1 MKPRTQPETK
11 TEQILIL
18 GGGYA
23 GMIAAARIARAA
35 DTSSPVA
42 VTLIDAKPDF
52 VQRIR
57 LHEILAGRSPE
68 TLAYAPLLA
77 KRGVAFLQARA
88 ESIDPATRRVVARG
102 MDGRSVELRYDRLI
116 LALGSTTAPGVS
128 GVVEHTV
135 RLDDPAALQGV
146 FQRLHNGGGAG
157 ARILVAGAGLT
168 GIETAAELAEHFPE
182 LQVTLATRGRLGD
195 GFSPAGAEHLR
206 RSLTARGVI
215 LREEI
220 QITAVEPGRAIVA
233 GSAPLPF
240 DLCLWCGGFAAS
252 PLARQ
257 AGLAVD
263 ACGRVRT
270 DETLRVLGHPE
281 IFAAGD
287 SAAAPAA
294 GSPGVRMG
302 CNSALPMGAQAGENV
317 VRALRGEEPAP
328 FDMAFAVR
336 CISLGRRD
344 GLVQHVT
351 GDDRPRDR
359 VWTGRL
365 AVLVKELICR
375 MTLFVVR
382 WELRA
387 GLRLYRWPR
396 MGRGL
401 IQSAAS
407 RSAGEARHLP
417 G

>member
-1 MKPRTQPETK
+1 MKPETQSETQL
-11 TEQILIL
+11 EQILIL

-23 GMIAAARIARAA
+23 GMIAAARIARGAK
-35 DTSSPVA
+35 SPKTID
-42 VTLIDAKPDF
+42 VTLMDAKADF

-77 KRGVAFLQARA
+77 RRGVTFLQARA
-88 ESIDPATRRVVARG
+88 ESIDPGTRQVTARRL
-102 MDGRSVELRYDRLI
+102 DGTSVELRYDKLI
-116 LALGSTTAPGVS
+116 LALGSTTAPAVPGVA
-128 GVVEHTV
+128 EHAV
-135 RLDDPAALQGV
+135 RLDDPAALREV
-146 FQRLHNGGGAG
+146 FQRLQGKMQTG
-157 ARILVAGAGLT
+157 RILVAGAGLT
-168 GIETAAELAEHFPE
+168 GIEVTAELAEHFPE

-195 GFSPAGAEHLR
+195 GFSPAGAGHLR
-206 RSLTARGVI
+206 RSLTARGVV
-215 LREEI
+215 LREQI
-220 QITAVEPGRAIVA
+220 QITAVEPGRAILS
-233 GSAPLPF
+233 GGDPLPF

-317 VRALRGEEPAP
+317 ARALRGEKPEPLN
-328 FDMAFAVR
+328 FAFAVR

-396 MGRGL
+396 MNRRL
-401 IQSAAS
+401 VQSADS

>member
-1 MKPRTQPETK
+1 MKPETQTQ
-11 TEQILIL
+11 QILIL

-35 DTSSPVA
+35 DTSKSA
-42 VTLIDAKPDF
+42 KVTLVDAKPGF

-68 TLAYAPLLA
+68 TLAYAPLLG
-77 KRGVAFLQARA
+77 KRGVGFLQARA
-88 ESIDPATRRVVARG
+88 ESIDPVTRRVTARG
-102 MDGRSVELRYDRLI
+102 MDGAIVELRYDTLI
-116 LALGSTTAPGVS
+116 LAIGSTTAPGVP
-128 GVVEHTV
+128 GVAEHAV
-135 RLDDPAALQGV
+135 RLDDPAALREV
-146 FQRLHNGGGAG
+146 FQRLEKSPG

-168 GIETAAELAEHFPE
+168 GIETAAELAERFPE
-182 LQVTLATRGRLGD
+182 MQVTLATRGRLGD
-195 GFSPAGAEHLR
+195 GFSPAGAAHLR
-206 RSLTARGVI
+206 SSLTGRGVV
-215 LREEI
+215 LQEETR
-220 QITAVEPGRAIVA
+220 ITAVEPGRAVVS

-240 DLCLWCGGFAAS
+240 DLCLWCGGFAAP

-257 AGLAVD
+257 ADLPVD
-263 ACGRVRT
+263 SCGRVRT

-294 GSPGVRMG
+294 GSPAVRMS

-317 VRALRGEEPAP
+317 VRLLRGEKPEPLD
-328 FDMAFAVR
+328 FAFAVR
-336 CISLGRRD
+336 CISLGRTD
-344 GLVQHVT
+344 GLVQRVT

-396 MGRGL
+396 LDRGL
-401 IQSAAS
+401 IQSADG
-407 RSAGEARHLP
+407 RSTGEARHLH

>member
-1 MKPRTQPETK
+1 MK
-11 TEQILIL
+11 TETQTQQILIL

-23 GMIAAARIARAA
+23 GMIAAARIARGAEIS
-35 DTSSPVA
+35 TQ

-77 KRGVAFLQARA
+77 KRGVTFLQAWA
-88 ESIDPATRRVVARG
+88 ESIDPVTRRVMARR
-102 MDGRSVELRYDRLI
+102 MDGASVELRYDQLI
-116 LALGSTTAPGVS
+116 LALGSTTAPGMP
-128 GVVEHTV
+128 GVAEHAV
-135 RLDDPAALQGV
+135 RLDDPAALREV
-146 FQRLHNGGGAG
+146 FLRLRNSGAG

-168 GIETAAELAEHFPE
+168 GIETAAELAERFPQM
-182 LQVTLATRGRLGD
+182 QVTLATRGRLGD
-195 GFSPAGAEHLR
+195 GFSPSGAGHLR
-206 RSLTARGVI
+206 RSLTGRGVV
-215 LREEI
+215 LREEAR
-220 QITAVEPGRAIVA
+220 ITAVEPGRAIVS

-240 DLCLWCGGFAAS
+240 DLCLWCGGFAAP

-257 AGLAVD
+257 AGLPVD

-270 DETLRVLGHPE
+270 DETLRVPGHPE

-302 CNSALPMGAQAGENV
+302 CNSALPMGAQAGNNV
-317 VRALRGEEPAP
+317 VRLLRGEKPEPLD
-328 FDMAFAVR
+328 FAFAVR
-336 CISLGRRD
+336 CISLGRTD

-351 GDDRPRDR
+351 GDDSPRDR

-396 MGRGL
+396 LGRVV
-401 IQSAAS
+401 QSAGS
-407 RSAGEARHLP
+407 RSAEEARHLH

>member
-1 MKPRTQPETK
+1 MKPETGTQ
-11 TEQILIL
+11 QILIL

-23 GMIAAARIARAA
+23 GMIAAARIARGGTAA
-35 DTSSPVA
+35 K

-52 VQRIR
+52 VQKIR
-57 LHEILAGRSPE
+57 FHEILAGRSPE

-77 KRGVAFLQARA
+77 QRGVTFLQARA
-88 ESIDPATRRVVARG
+88 ESIDPAARRVMVRG
-102 MDGRSVELRYDRLI
+102 TDGAPIELRYDSLI
-116 LALGSTTAPGVS
+116 LALGSVTAPSVPGVA
-128 GVVEHTV
+128 EHAV
-135 RLDDPAALQGV
+135 RLDDPAVLRNV
-146 FQRLHNGGGAG
+146 FQRLQSGREGVR
-157 ARILVAGAGLT
+157 RILVAGAGLT
-168 GIETAAELAEHFPE
+168 GIETAAELAERFPE

-195 GFSPAGAEHLR
+195 GFSPAGAGHLR
-206 RSLTARGVI
+206 RSLTARGVV
-215 LREEI
+215 LREDV
-220 QITAVEPGRAIVA
+220 QITAVEPGRAVVA
-233 GSAPLPF
+233 GSGAGDPLPF

-263 ACGRVRT
+263 AWGRVRT
-270 DETLRVLGHPE
+270 DEALRVLEHPE

-294 GSPGVRMG
+294 GSPAVRMS

-317 VRALRGEEPAP
+317 ARVLRGEEPAP

-344 GLVQHVT
+344 GLVQRVT
-351 GDDRPRDR
+351 GDDRPLDK

-365 AVLVKELICR
+365 AAVVKELICR
-375 MTLFVVR
+375 MTLSVVR

-396 MGRGL
+396 LGKGL
-401 IQSAAS
+401 IQSVDS
-407 RSAGEARHLP
+407 RKAGEARHLP